1 MITSLTNL
9 KSTNYAKGRRIH
21 VYATVNNQPT
31 NTTLTYLICDKKYQ
45 APVKLNAG
53 ASQTIPMTHQET
65 GECTVVVS
73 DNQNPSTVTTKKLLN
88 LDDAE
93 SY

>member
-9 KSTNYAKGRRIH
+9 KSTNDAQGRRIH
-21 VYATVNNQPT
+21 VYATVNGQPT
-31 NTTLTYLICDKKYQ
+31 STTLTYLICDKEYSC
-45 APVKLNAG
+45 PVNGG
-53 ASQTIPMTHQET
+53 ASRTITISHQET
-65 GECTVVVS
+65 GVCTVVVS
-73 DNQNPSTVTTKKLLN
+73 DKQNPGAVTTKKLLN